1 MRDAMSDITRDEQQ
15 QTAEASAVVRAL
27 LLALDA
33 YLPGAAAR
41 GEHVSVL
48 TVGTLE
54 RLGASDADLAIARQA
69 GALHDIGKLS
79 VRREVLLKPAPLTAK
94 ELTEVR
100 EHVRYGSAL
109 LERIPQ
115 VAPCAPLVLRQYE
128 HWVGTGFPDGLKEAE
143 IPLGARALSVSLAFA
158 AMTAARPWRAALP
171 EEEAL
176 QHIREDSA
184 RAFDPQVVEAFLAV
198 QPLVQPVHL

>member
-1 MRDAMSDITRDEQQ
+1 MSNTVSQIDAQW
-15 QTAEASAVVRAL
+15 AESNSVVRAL

-54 RLGASDADLAIARQA
+54 KLGASDAELAIARQA
-69 GALHDIGKLS
+69 GALHDIGKLA
-79 VRREVLLKPAPLTAK
+79 VRREVLLKPAVLTAT

-100 EHVRYGSAL
+100 EHVRLGSQL
-109 LERIPQ
+109 LQRIPQ
-115 VAPCAPLVLRQYE
+115 VAASAPLVLRQYE
-128 HWVGTGFPDGLKEAE
+128 HWAGTGFPDGLKEAE
-143 IPLGARALSVSLAFA
+143 IPLGARALSVSLAFV
-158 AMTAARPWRAALP
+158 AMTAARPWREALP
-171 EEEAL
+171 EEQAL

-198 QPLVQPVHL
+198 QPLIQPVAL

>member
-15 QTAEASAVVRAL
+15 QAAEASAVVRAL

-41 GEHVSVL
+41 GEHVAVL

-100 EHVRYGSAL
+100 EHVRHGSAL

-115 VAPCAPLVLRQYE
+115 VASCAPLVLRQYE
-128 HWVGTGFPDGLKEAE
+128 HWAGTGFPDGLKETE

-158 AMTAARPWRAALP
+158 AMTAARPWREALP
-171 EEEAL
+171 EEEAIA
-176 QHIREDSA
+176 QIREDAGRS
-184 RAFDPQVVEAFLAV
+184 FDPQVVDAFLAV
-198 QPLVQPVHL
+198 QPLIQPVAL

>member
-1 MRDAMSDITRDEQQ
+1 MSDHVSETESQW
-15 QTAEASAVVRAL
+15 AESNAVVRAL

-54 RLGASDADLAIARQA
+54 RLGASDEELAVARQA

-100 EHVRYGSAL
+100 EHVRYGSRL

-115 VAPCAPLVLRQYE
+115 LASAAPLVLRQYE
-128 HWVGTGFPDGLKEAE
+128 HWAGTGFPDGLKGAD
-143 IPLGARALSVSLAFA
+143 IALGARALSVSLAFV
-158 AMTAARPWRAALP
+158 AMTTSQPWRQALS
-171 EEEAL
+171 EDEAL
-176 QHIREDSA
+176 EQIRSDA
-184 RAFDPQVVEAFLAV
+184 GRAFDPQVVEAFLAV
-198 QPLVQPVHL
+198 QPLIQPVAL

>member
-1 MRDAMSDITRDEQQ
+1 MSD
-15 QTAEASAVVRAL
+15 TATQFDAQLAESNAVVRAL

-33 YLPGAAAR
+33 YLPGAAVR

-54 RLGASDADLAIARQA
+54 KLGASDAELAIARQA

-100 EHVRYGSAL
+100 EHVRYGSQL
-109 LERIPQ
+109 LQRIPQ
-115 VAPCAPLVLRQYE
+115 VAASAPLVLRQYE
-128 HWVGTGFPDGLKEAE
+128 HWAGTGFPDGLKEAE
-143 IPLGARALSVSLAFA
+143 IPLGARALSVSLAFV
-158 AMTAARPWRAALP
+158 AMTTAQPWRKALA
-171 EEEAL
+171 EEEAVE
-176 QHIREDSA
+176 QIRSDAGRS
-184 RAFDPQVVEAFLAV
+184 FDPRVVEAFLAV
-198 QPLVQPVHL
+198 QPLIQPVAL